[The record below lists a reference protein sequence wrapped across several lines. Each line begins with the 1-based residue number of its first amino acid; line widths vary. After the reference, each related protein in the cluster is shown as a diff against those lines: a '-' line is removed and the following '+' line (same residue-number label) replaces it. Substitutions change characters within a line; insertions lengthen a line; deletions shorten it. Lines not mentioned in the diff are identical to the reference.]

1 MPFWLVDSL
10 LTPSAVRAVQQ
21 VARSQHDR
29 GRGRAGRLLDGSVQV
44 KAAAIIAALL
54 CTAAHAE
61 GLKPVA
67 LGLHIGSRHFEARDS
82 GTWNDNNPG
91 VYARWSNGLVVG
103 TLRNSERRQSVYVG
117 KVFETPRW
125 HGLGADVTVGGI
137 TGYARDVSP
146 LLALSG
152 SLKFGQAAARLSY
165 LPKAHPAA
173 SAAVHFSTEWSF

>member
-1 MPFWLVDSL
+1 M
-10 LTPSAVRAVQQ
+10 
-21 VARSQHDR
+21 
-29 GRGRAGRLLDGSVQV
+29 
-44 KAAAIIAALL
+44 KAAVILAALL
-54 CTAAHAE
+54 CTAAQAE

-67 LGLHIGSRHFEARDS
+67 VGLHIGSHHFEARES
-82 GTWNDNNPG
+82 GTWNDANPG

-146 LLALSG
+146 LVALSG
-152 SLKFGQAAARLSY
+152 SLKVGKTTARLSY
-165 LPKAHPAA
+165 LPKAHPKS